1 MTEPHLTERQE
12 KWFASVRAGIE
23 RDTGKTLAE
32 WVEIAKACPETGHRA
47 RLKWFKDTHGLL
59 QNRAS
64 LVLNEISASTMP
76 WSAPS
81 DLIEALW
88 PDRAARAIYDA
99 LDLQAMALEG
109 AIRTPR
115 KGYTAWAR
123 RFQFAAARPLK
134 GGAVSLGLGVPVEMD
149 RRLEPRGNQSWSERL
164 SARLTLSEAADVD
177 GSVAGL
183 LRAAWE
189 GA

>member
-32 WVEIAKACPETGHRA
+32 WVEIAKTCPETGHRA

-64 LVLNEISASTMP
+64 LVLNEISAAAMP

-88 PDRAARAIYDA
+88 TDPTARAMYDA
-99 LDLQAMALEG
+99 LDAQAMRLSG

-123 RFQFAAARPLK
+123 RFQFAAAKPLK
-134 GGAVSLGLGVPVEMD
+134 GGALSLGLGVPLD
-149 RRLEPRGNQSWSERL
+149 LDPRLEPRGSQSWSERL
-164 SARLTLSEAADVD
+164 PARLTLSNASDVD
-177 GSVAGL
+177 ERVARL
-183 LRAAWE
+183 LTAAWTH
-189 GA
+189 A

>member
-1 MTEPHLTERQE
+1 MSEPHLTERQE
-12 KWFASVRAGIE
+12 KWFASVRSGIE

-32 WVEIAKACPETGHRA
+32 WVEIAKTCPETGHRA

-81 DLIEALW
+81 GLIEALW
-88 PDRAARAIYDA
+88 IDPAARAIYDV
-99 LDLQAMALEG
+99 LDIQAMALVG

-123 RFQFAAARPLK
+123 RFQFAAARPLNT
-134 GGAVSLGLGVPVEMD
+134 GAVSLGLGVPPELD
-149 RRLEPRGNQSWSERL
+149 SRLEPRGNQSWSERL
-164 SARLTLSEAADVD
+164 PARLTISRAADVD
-177 GSVAGL
+177 GSVARL
-183 LRAAWE
+183 MQAAWE
-189 GA
+189 AA

>member
-23 RDTGKTLAE
+23 RDTGRTLTE
-32 WVEIAKACPETGHRA
+32 WVEIAKTCPESGHRA

-88 PDRAARAIYDA
+88 TDPAARAIYDA
-99 LDLQAMALEG
+99 LDMQAMALSG

-123 RFQFAAARPLK
+123 RFQFAAAKPLK
-134 GGAVSLGLGVPVEMD
+134 GGAVSLGLGVPLELD
-149 RRLEPRGNQSWSERL
+149 SRLESRGNASWSERL
-164 SARLTLSEAADVD
+164 PTRLTLSHAADID
-177 GSVAGL
+177 GDVGRL
-183 LRAAWE
+183 LKAAWE

>member
-23 RDTGKTLAE
+23 RDTGRTLTE
-32 WVEIAKACPETGHRA
+32 WEEIAKTCPESGHRA
-47 RLKWFKDTHGLL
+47 RLKWFKETHGLL

-88 PDRAARAIYDA
+88 TDPAARAIYDA
-99 LDLQAMALEG
+99 LDVKAMALAG

-123 RFQFAAARPLK
+123 RFQFAAARPLR
-134 GGAVSLGLGVPVEMD
+134 GGGVSLGLGVPLEMD
-149 RRLEPRGNQSWSERL
+149 CRLEPRGNPSWSERL
-164 SARLTLSEAADVD
+164 PARLTLSQAADVD
-177 GSVAGL
+177 EDVARL
-183 LRAAWE
+183 LKAAWE